1 MSASQLIWVDEC
13 DVATDLGLSRLS
25 YYDLS
30 GWGADMVYNRDA
42 ASVIGVHRQYAA
54 AESAV
59 EARNFRVICGLDS
72 GSVANRD
79 AQLSKLIDIFAPDVL
94 HEFRF
99 ADSPNKILEGVL
111 AGVHSQALSGAKTS
125 MFALPVVE
133 VHFDVTCYDPRKRD
147 RFLQS
152 VGGPGST
159 TTPTRYSVP
168 TGNLCHGGQIWILGS
183 CTNPVITVRNLDG
196 TVMATM
202 SLTVTLGAGE
212 FLVINLDNQTFRK
225 WNGTVW
231 SDPGLSIWTA
241 GDFFQF
247 NPAWGSLRFAA
258 YPTIELAATTNP
270 GVLTYYYYRN
280 WSN

>member
-1 MSASQLIWVDEC
+1 
-13 DVATDLGLSRLS
+13 
-25 YYDLS
+25 
-30 GWGADMVYNRDA
+30 
-42 ASVIGVHRQYAA
+42 
-54 AESAV
+54 
-59 EARNFRVICGLDS
+59 
-72 GSVANRD
+72 
-79 AQLSKLIDIFAPDVL
+79 
-94 HEFRF
+94 
-99 ADSPNKILEGVL
+99 
-111 AGVHSQALSGAKTS
+111 